1 MGLLQSYATLSIK
14 HPCKILLLV
23 PLIVL
28 TLFISTLLIRS
39 PPSFKDPLVG
49 FEARDTLV
57 SSRLNTW
64 KILVGE
70 TSGSASNI
78 SLVTDSPTYEGRY
91 YISNNLGESTSDNN
105 HDDNNSLT
113 ANNEP
118 PLVDSLLQFGDA
130 DTNGQ
135 DWMDEDEDEYYKS
148 INSTKSDMS
157 SLMHYSLGSSKA
169 FCGKLYE
176 GYAQVVV
183 STSFRYSSS
192 GLFNLNSILAI
203 CELDRRLRL
212 EQSAEDRVVFQR
224 DCEQIQLSAP
234 DLDGKTSTCCNSW
247 SLPNFIAC
255 INNKTTC
262 MDISASDMRNTEL
275 LLNQCAPYYYKT
287 PYEECFT
294 NSTKDDG
301 HQPIDILTPAT
312 HNLNS
317 KFRSQCRKVPDKC
330 LKCDGWIYFVLHY
343 LTNEG
348 FYHHRTNLDRLKTN
362 KQSSSKLDSKNSR
375 NTYGYKTSSNVGKL
389 TYTNIFLPAAK
400 SGSLMKYYNTLSK
413 YNLRT
418 PHAQVK
424 AMNLGL
430 KNSLFEQLISE
441 DSKLFAV
448 ALITILVVITFYTWS
463 FIMSFVILIVIC
475 LSLCLAYVIYELILG
490 IPIFP
495 FMNLL
500 AVVISFGICSD
511 NAMLFCNHWSKQED
525 CTETEVQTDK
535 ETDTKVRASMD
546 RLMRKAV
553 LSTLAATLATS
564 CSFIISALSKVTAV
578 RCFCIFA
585 TLSVLT
591 NYLLIILLLPPALI
605 VDAAVVEYINLKLS
619 NGLGAN
625 SEVVKKLLIHL
636 QVTKRRIITVGRLFH
651 EHYIFTTVTEYKL
664 YLIITYITILAC
676 SSILVFHKPTLQPAD
691 QEDIPLL
698 SKRHAF
704 EQYDKNLRKQFA
716 FERSKFGE
724 STAHG
729 TPQITDYTETLPIR
743 IVFGL
748 KPVDNGNHL
757 DPQDRGSLVF
767 DPTFDFAD
775 SHAQVWLLEFCQR
788 IRQQRFMHPT
798 AVPDISSCFIDTF
811 KLWMDARTCQD
822 PMRPEIDR
830 SPCCQ
835 SFEFPYTPSTINKC
849 IGEAVN
855 SMRRT
860 PQLSSIPNPAIY
872 FFKNTT
878 RVAAVILEYQSN
890 RLYTESFTKMEQFF
904 TDIDEW
910 VTWQINNTAPK
921 SLKSGWFIS
930 SNLELY
936 ALQTELEQS
945 TLSSILLEVLFAMS
959 AIMISTR
966 NITITIAGTLAISTI
981 IIVTVSILIALRW
994 TLGVAESILISLTI
1008 GLSIDFALHYCVAY
1022 GESRK
1027 SSSSRGVVQ
1036 RILSE
1041 VGSPIALAT
1050 TTTTLAGFVIV
1061 WSDILA
1067 YQELGVFLMVIATIS
1082 WLTSTFFL
1090 LPMLAT
1096 VDSMIEQKDALER
1109 MLIRRAL
1116 RILLDHTPT

>member
-14 HPCKILLLV
+14 HPCKIL
-23 PLIVL
+23 IVL
-28 TLFISTLLIRS
+28 TSLVLILFISTLLIRS
-39 PPSFKDPLVG
+39 APSFRDPLIG
-49 FEARDTLV
+49 FEARDTPI
-57 SSRLNTW
+57 SSRLNAW

-70 TSGSASNI
+70 ISGSVGNI
-78 SLVTDSPTYEGRY
+78 SLATDSPTYENRY
-91 YISNNLGESTSDNN
+91 YTTNYLNGLTGDINYEDS
-105 HDDNNSLT
+105 NNSLT
-113 ANNEP
+113 TINEP
-118 PLVDSLLQFGDA
+118 PLVDSVLQYGTDKNGD
-130 DTNGQ
+130 
-135 DWMDEDEDEYYKS
+135 DWLDEDEDEDRYYKS
-148 INSTKSDMS
+148 INSTKSQT
-157 SLMHYSLGSSKA
+157 LMHHSLGSSQA

-183 STSFRYSSS
+183 STSYRYSSS

-212 EQSAEDRVVFQR
+212 EQSAEDRAVFQR
-224 DCEQIQLSAP
+224 DCEQIQLP
-234 DLDGKTSTCCNSW
+234 VLDSNGQSSTCCNSW

-255 INNKTTC
+255 INNKTSC
-262 MDISASDMRNTEL
+262 MEINSSDMRNAEL
-275 LLNQCAPYYYKT
+275 LLNQCAPYYYRT

-294 NSTKDDG
+294 NFSKETG
-301 HQPIDILTPAT
+301 HQPIDILSPAS

-317 KFRSQCRKVPDKC
+317 RFRSKCRKVPDKC
-330 LKCDGWIYFVLHY
+330 LKCDGWVYVVLHY

-348 FYHHRTNLDRLKTN
+348 FYRAKTN
-362 KQSSSKLDSKNSR
+362 QERLRNSRPNLSKLDAKSHR
-375 NTYGYKTSSNVGKL
+375 TSFGNKIASNVGKL
-389 TYTNIFLPAAK
+389 AYTNIFLPVAK
-400 SGSLMKYYNTLSK
+400 SSSLMKYYKTLSK

-441 DSKLFAV
+441 DSKLFVV
-448 ALITILVVITFYTWS
+448 ALITILVLISFYTWS
-463 FIMSFVILIVIC
+463 FIMSFVILLVIC
-475 LSLCLAYVIYELILG
+475 LSLCLAYVIYELVLD

-495 FMNLL
+495 FMNML

-511 NAMLFCNHWSKQED
+511 NAMLFCNHWTQQED
-525 CTETEVQTDK
+525 SPETRTNK
-535 ETDTKVRASMD
+535 EPESKERAGMD
-546 RLMRKAV
+546 RLMKKAI
-553 LSTLAATLATS
+553 LSTFTATLATS
-564 CSFIISALSKVTAV
+564 CSFIISASSRVIAV

-591 NYLLIILLLPPALI
+591 NYLLIILLLPPALV
-605 VDAAVVEYINLKLS
+605 VDARVVDYISSKFNIDEGS
-619 NGLGAN
+619 NPIN
-625 SEVVKKLLIHL
+625 KLLAYL
-636 QVTKRRIITVGRLFH
+636 EATKKKMLTIGKLFH
-651 EHYIFTTVTEYKL
+651 EHYIFTVVTEYKL
-664 YLIITYITILAC
+664 YLIITFLTILAC
-676 SSILVFHKPTLQPAD
+676 SSIVVFHKPTLQPAD

-716 FERSKFGE
+716 FEKSKYGD
-724 STAHG
+724 TTKQG
-729 TPQITDYTETLPIR
+729 TFLLTDHVETLPIR

-748 KPVDNGNHL
+748 KPIDNGNHL
-757 DPQDRGSLVF
+757 DPDDRGTLVF

-775 SHAQVWLLEFCQR
+775 ANAQVWLLEFCQR

-798 AVPDISSCFIDTF
+798 AIPDISSCFIDTF

-822 PMRPEIDR
+822 PMRPELDR
-830 SPCCQ
+830 APCCQ
-835 SFEFPYTPSTINKC
+835 TYEFPYTRDTINKC
-849 IGEAVN
+849 IGEAVDT
-855 SMRRT
+855 MRKT

-872 FFKNTT
+872 FFRNTT
-878 RVAAVILEYQSN
+878 KVAAIILEYQSN
-890 RLYTESFTKMEQFF
+890 RMYTESFTKMEQFF

-936 ALQTELEQS
+936 ALQTELEQG
-945 TLSSILLEVLFAMS
+945 TLSSIVLEVLFAMT
-959 AIMISTR
+959 ALMISTR
-966 NITITIAGTLAISTI
+966 NIIITIAGTLTISTI

-1022 GESRK
+1022 SESRK
-1027 SSSSRGVVQ
+1027 ASSSRGVVQ

-1041 VGSPIALAT
+1041 VGGPIGLAT

-1067 YQELGVFLMVIATIS
+1067 YQELGVFLMVIAIMS

-1090 LPMLAT
+1090 LPLLAT
-1096 VDSMIEQKDALER
+1096 VDAMLAEMDSLKR
-1109 MLIRRAL
+1109 MLTRRAF
-1116 RILLDHTPT
+1116 RMFLDHSYT